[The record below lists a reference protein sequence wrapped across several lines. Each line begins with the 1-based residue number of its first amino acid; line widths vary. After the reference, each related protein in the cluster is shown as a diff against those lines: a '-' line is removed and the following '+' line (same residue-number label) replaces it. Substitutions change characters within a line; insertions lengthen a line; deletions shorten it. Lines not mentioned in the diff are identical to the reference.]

1 MVNKGFKTL
10 VKAPIKTRPF
20 SIMNLNLCLV
30 FLILVTSCCFTSAKH
45 ILPSSST
52 IQCLFGDLQ
61 CFSAGTWGMELSYL
75 LLVITIGFQIV
86 LHYLVV
92 QK

>member
-1 MVNKGFKTL
+1 MK
-10 VKAPIKTRPF
+10 
-20 SIMNLNLCLV
+20 
-30 FLILVTSCCFTSAKH
+30 
-45 ILPSSST
+45 LPSFST
-52 IQCLFGDLQ
+52 TQCVVGDLWG
-61 CFSAGTWGMELSYL
+61 CNAGTWGMELSYL